1 MLRKWVSSEE
11 KSTHEL
17 EDENVQPQ
25 DSSSLK
31 SSGMFSLSQCI
42 K

>member
-1 MLRKWVSSEE
+1 MLHKRVSSEE

-17 EDENVQPQ
+17 QDENVQPQ
-25 DSSSLK
+25 DSSSVK
-31 SSGMFSLSQCI
+31 SCSTFSLSLCI